1 MNYLQP
7 THYLDY
13 HHPAIQQMIDPF
25 RDLPTLRE
33 QAAALYLHIRDGY
46 RYNPYRIS
54 LRPEDYRASVIV
66 GHSDAH
72 CVDKAILYVAG
83 LRALGI
89 PARIHLGTV
98 INHIAVE
105 RLTEKFGTNE
115 LSPHGMV
122 NLYLD
127 GKWLKASPAFNKELC
142 ERCQVDPL
150 EFDGTTDSVFQ
161 QYNRTGNQ
169 FMEYTEDFGHFE
181 DVPVSFMFETM
192 ARKYPTFAE
201 KVKLGEVVK
210 F

>member
-1 MNYLQP
+1 MTYLEA
-7 THYLDY
+7 THHLDY
-13 HHPAIQQMIDPF
+13 HHPAIQSLIAPF
-25 RDLPTLRE
+25 RELPTQQE
-33 QAAALYLHIRDGY
+33 QATALYLRIRDGY

-54 LRPEDYRASVIV
+54 LRPDDYRASVLAPRT
-66 GHSDAH
+66 DAH

-142 ERCQVDPL
+142 KRCGVDPL
-150 EFDGTTDSVFQ
+150 EFDGASDSVFQ
-161 QYNRTGNQ
+161 QYDRSGQ
-169 FMEYTEDFGHFE
+169 KFMEYTEDFGHFE
-181 DVPVSFMFETM
+181 DVPVDFMFETM
-192 ARKYPTFAE
+192 ARKYPVFAQ
-201 KVKLGEVVK
+201 KVKLGDVVK